1 MYRYVASI
9 LRPLNEW
16 EWKWY
21 GQNRDFKKEDT
32 LLVFFPLLVLN
43 YVLVWKYKKHGDE
56 QREAD
61 LEYPPPSPNLS
72 WILHHGKAH
81 QGLGGGWFLKVDDFH
96 LFLNLN
102 ERVGYSLTTRGR
114 WGWSLRS
121 LIKAQGTGKSLT
133 RDEWNTLLPHAHSH
147 GMGIDQSSLSVLVQ
161 GILSTSATSTSSSA
175 VSECSQPCEAAPKL
189 KKSPHWCAWSRM

>member
-1 MYRYVASI
+1 MSENGSDLDKIVT
-9 LRPLNEW
+9 LRRRTHFW
-16 EWKWY
+16 S
-21 GQNRDFKKEDT
+21 
-32 LLVFFPLLVLN
+32 FFLCWFWITFYFEN
-43 YVLVWKYKKHGDE
+43 TRNMGMSRGRRIWNN
-56 QREAD
+56 
-61 LEYPPPSPNLS
+61 PPPPTFPESS
-72 WILHHGKAH
+72 ITAKHIKAW
-81 QGLGGGWFLKVDDFH
+81 GGGGGWFLKVDDFH

-114 WGWSLRS
+114 WDWSLRS